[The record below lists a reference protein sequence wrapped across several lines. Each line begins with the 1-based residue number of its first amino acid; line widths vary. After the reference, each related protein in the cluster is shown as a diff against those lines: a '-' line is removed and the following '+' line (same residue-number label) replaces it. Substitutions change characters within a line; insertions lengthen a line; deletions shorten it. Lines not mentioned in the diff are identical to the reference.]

1 MTKRIHCTYLI
12 ESPIDIR
19 KAAELLASEQTIGSF
34 TRVLGETDDII
45 DRFGGRVE
53 ALKIIGKDIEFSLPT
68 SLPIKDVSRQATQAV
83 ATISFPAE
91 NFAPS
96 LSSLV
101 AILLG
106 NLFELQE
113 LTGVRLLDI
122 DLPSE
127 FLRAFPSSAFG
138 VEGTR
143 QLAGVT
149 AGPII
154 GTIVKPKLG
163 LSAIEIAELVRTLGS
178 AGIHFIKDDEC
189 MTNPPSAPFAARVK
203 SISAVLNDV
212 ESETGRRPMY
222 AFNISDDGDTM
233 CRNHDVVA
241 AAGGTCVMISINAC
255 GPSAVAQLRR
265 NSSIPIHAHRAGWGM
280 FTRHPSLGISFRAY
294 QKLWRL
300 AGIDQ
305 IHIGG
310 VQSKFFE
317 SDESVIES
325 ARDCLAPLGDL
336 RAIMPVISS
345 GQWGGQAPAT
355 YKGMQSDDVIY
366 LAGGGIL
373 GHPMGPAAGVAAISQ
388 AWEAARKGIPLEEY
402 ALSNEPLAASIK
414 VFGNLRE
421 TRANQNA

>member
-12 ESPIDIR
+12 ESPIDIHR
-19 KAAELLASEQTIGSF
+19 AAELLASEQTIGSF
-34 TRVLGETDDII
+34 TRVVGETDDIT

-53 ALKIIGKDIEFSLPT
+53 ALKIIGKDLEFTLPT
-68 SLPIKDVSRQATQAV
+68 SLPINDASRQATQAV
-83 ATISFPAE
+83 ATISFPVE

-122 DLPSE
+122 VLPRE
-127 FLRAFPSSAFG
+127 FLQEFPGPAFG

-143 QLAGVT
+143 QLAGAT
-149 AGPII
+149 TGPII

-163 LSAIEIAELVRTLGS
+163 LSATVIADLVRTLGF

-189 MTNPPSAPFAARVK
+189 MTNPPSAPFAERVK
-203 SISAVLNDV
+203 SISAVLNDI
-212 ESETGRRPMY
+212 ESQTGRRPMY

-233 CRNHDVVA
+233 CRNHDIVA

-255 GPSAVAQLRR
+255 GPSAIAQIRR
-265 NSSIPIHAHRAGWGM
+265 NSSLPIHAHRAGWGM
-280 FTRHPSLGISFRAY
+280 LTRHPSLGISFRAY

-310 VQSKFFE
+310 IQSKFFE

-325 ARDCLAPLGDL
+325 ARDCLTPLADH

-355 YKGMQSDDVIY
+355 YNGIQGDDVIY

-373 GHPMGPAAGVAAISQ
+373 GHPMGPEAGVAAISQ
-388 AWEAARKGIPLEEY
+388 AWEAAKKGIPLQEY
-402 ALSNEPLAASIK
+402 ALTHEPLAASIK
-414 VFGNLRE
+414 AFGNLRE
-421 TRANQNA
+421 KRANQNA